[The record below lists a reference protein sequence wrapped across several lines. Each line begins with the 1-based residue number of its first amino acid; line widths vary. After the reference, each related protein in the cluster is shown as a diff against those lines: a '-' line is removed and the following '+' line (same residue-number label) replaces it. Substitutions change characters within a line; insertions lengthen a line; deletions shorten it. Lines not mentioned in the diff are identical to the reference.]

1 MSTNRKFFPRRQTT
15 RSPIGKRSPIR
26 GTHYWGKHL
35 DDIIL
40 AYNQSTEA
48 DERNQLYRTHLD
60 TPLKKLVE
68 CLTAKFTIREEK
80 VEDLRDDVLHHL
92 VLQLGKY
99 DADSG
104 KSFSYFT
111 VIAKHYIW
119 QYNQKTLK
127 YKTQYVSVEGI
138 QYMITAQAEDHYG
151 DSKDDTP
158 NTFYKVQYPERL
170 KVYQPDPTD
179 TKERDPFV
187 TYLYTVDTCGGKKP
201 RDRQI
206 VLALRYVFK
215 HAHKYKT
222 IHKKAILEKIRE
234 MTHYKTEHIR
244 RTIDR
249 IKENYQKTL
258 Y

>member
-1 MSTNRKFFPRRQTT
+1 MSTNRKNFPRRQTT
-15 RSPIGKRSPIR
+15 RSPIGNI
-26 GTHYWGKHL
+26 HYWGKHL

-40 AYNQSTEA
+40 AYNESTEA

-60 TPLKKLVE
+60 TPLKTLVE
-68 CLTAKFTIREEK
+68 CLTAKFTVQEMTLKE
-80 VEDLRDDVLHHL
+80 LRDEVLHHL

-99 DADSG
+99 DRESG

-127 YKTQYVSVEGI
+127 HHTHYVSVEGI
-138 QYMITAQAEDHYG
+138 QYMMAIQVEDHYG
-151 DSKDDTP
+151 EIKDDTP
-158 NTFYKVQYPERL
+158 NTFYKVQYPEKL
-170 KVYQPDPTD
+170 KVYQPDLTLTD
-179 TKERDPFV
+179 RKERDPFV
-187 TYLYTVDTCGGKKP
+187 TYLYTVDTCGGNRR
-201 RDRQI
+201 RDKEI
-206 VLALRYVFK
+206 VVALRYVFT

-222 IHKKAILEKIRE
+222 IHKKAILKKIRD
-234 MTHYKTEHIR
+234 MTNYKTEHIR
-244 RTIDR
+244 RTIER